1 MITDKELKRE
11 IAQAILL
18 GKRKELSIENGL
30 VLEVMES
37 GKTFWRFRFRE
48 DGRSRKK
55 SLGDYPLVSLKDA
68 RAKRDELRLMMYKGE
83 SIARPKQMVMTLQ
96 EVFEEWMENQVE
108 PQFTEKYVYNTRVR
122 IQPLLKECGKMQIDK
137 VKSSDIL
144 AVIRKVESK
153 GHYDTAHRLR
163 QIAGQVFRYAIATDN
178 AQIDST
184 YALRGALHSK
194 STKHYPRITDP
205 QKVGQ
210 LMRDIRDKGQ
220 SPVMRA
226 LLTLHAYTFVRPKE
240 IREAEWA
247 EFDFDKAVWS
257 IPAEKMKMRR
267 LHVVPLARQVVEL
280 LRVLFKSTG
289 HGRFLF
295 PAQTA
300 MDGSRHI
307 SDNAENK
314 ALRDRGYMREEMVGH
329 GFRGMASTILH
340 NNGFSSQVIEIQ
352 LSHIDGNSVR
362 ESYNDADYMMKR
374 VEMMQWYADY
384 LDALRD
390 VNPQSKCNLVKLN
403 ASSCV

>member
-1 MITDKELKRE
+1 MITDKELRKE
-11 IAQAILL
+11 ISRILAS
-18 GKRKELSIENGL
+18 GKRGEIPIENGL
-30 VLEVMES
+30 ILDVMTS
-37 GKTFWRFRFRE
+37 GRTFWRFRFRE
-48 DGRSRKK
+48 NGQSHRK
-55 SLGDYPLVSLKDA
+55 SIGGYPLVSLKDA
-68 RAKRDELRLMMYKGE
+68 RAKRDELRLLILRGE
-83 SIARPKQMVMTLQ
+83 SISKPKKKVLTLQ
-96 EVFEEWMENQVE
+96 EVFDEWMQNQVE
-108 PQFTEKYVYNTRVR
+108 PQFTEKYIYNTRVR
-122 IQPLLKECGKMQIDK
+122 IQPLLKECGKMQIDE

-144 AVIRKVESK
+144 AVIRKVEAK
-153 GHYDTAHRLR
+153 GHYETAHRLR

-178 AQIDST
+178 AQVDPT
-184 YALRGALHSK
+184 YALRGALHSR

-226 LLTLHAYTFVRPKE
+226 LLMLHAYTFVRPKE

-247 EFDFDKAVWS
+247 EFDLDRAVWC

-280 LRVLFKSTG
+280 LRVLFMSTG

-295 PAQTA
+295 PAQTS

-314 ALRDRGYMREEMVGH
+314 ALRDRGYLREEMVGH
-329 GFRGMASTILH
+329 GFRGMASTLLH

-352 LSHIDGNSVR
+352 LSHIDSNSVR
-362 ESYNDADYMMKR
+362 ESYNDADYMEKR

-390 VNPQSKCNLVKLN
+390 GK
-403 ASSCV
+403 